1 MQVPQVHVYP
11 HHWPPSSDCSI
22 SAAIIT
28 LLLGSSSSTPLL
40 SFTKKEGPTCT
51 LDITLALCASEG
63 IGKGV
68 GVFEYV
74 YVRSSGFLFECSWD
88 QFH

>member
-28 LLLGSSSSTPLL
+28 LLRSSSSTPLL

-51 LDITLALCASEG
+51 LDITVALCASEG